1 MRFEVSHVLDAIER
15 RLTTEPALARGV
27 LDLAEIV
34 RYVDL
39 DGGRPATLLRLGMVV
54 DALARHLNEE
64 NIHVYCV
71 VDKQML
77 SDLDQPSSE
86 RMVIRRWADDGH
98 VEVVQGSGMR
108 VRELNEVAGLPIVSR
123 TLPGLATV
131 AGAGGATIAV
141 RGPIPTGPSD
151 LGRRLT
157 ARRWHCPDP
166 DCALFGQMRVAVGQ
180 PLPMLR
186 GNPMCPRHNVPLADT
201 GPAPAQDV
209 LAVRV
214 GGVIRQRFLVT
225 AGTPVLLGRAPEGQW
240 DGTDSRA
247 IVLGPWL
254 DEGAVK
260 AVSRN
265 HLMFAFDH
273 NGLSV
278 KDVSMNGA
286 WIYPGGDKITPQR
299 PRPLAAG
306 EYLELYPGVEVGRP
320 SSLANGSGV
329 AQSSVLVDAPTMTF
343 RMPPS

>member
-39 DGGRPATLLRLGMVV
+39 DGGRPATVVRLGQVI
-54 DALARHLNEE
+54 DAIAKHVGEE
-64 NIHVYCV
+64 GVQIYCV

-77 SDLDQPSSE
+77 SDLDVPSSE
-86 RMVIRRWADDGH
+86 RMVVRRWADDGH
-98 VEVVQGSGMR
+98 VEVVPGSVMR
-108 VRELNEVAGLPIVSR
+108 VRELSDVAGLPIVSR
-123 TLPGLATV
+123 VMPGWAAL
-131 AGAGGATIAV
+131 AGAGGAAITA
-141 RGPIPTGPSD
+141 RGPVPAGPSD
-151 LGRRLT
+151 LGRRLMS
-157 ARRWHCPDP
+157 RRWHCPDP

-186 GNPMCPRHNVPLADT
+186 GNPLCPRHAVPLADT

-214 GGVIRQRFLVT
+214 GGVVRQRFLVT
-225 AGTPVLLGRAPEGQW
+225 GAAPVMVGRAPEGQW
-240 DGTDSRA
+240 DSGPQA
-247 IVLGPWL
+247 VVLGSWL

-265 HLMFAFDH
+265 HLLFAFDH
-273 NGLSV
+273 AGLSV

-286 WIYPGGDKITPQR
+286 WAYPGGDKITPRQ
-299 PRPLAAG
+299 PRPLAPG
-306 EYLELYPGVEVGRP
+306 EYLELYPGVEIGRP
-320 SSLANGSGV
+320 GSFAPSAGANP
-329 AQSSVLVDAPTMTF
+329 QSVLVDAPTMSF
-343 RMPPS
+343 RLPNS